1 MKNEGN
7 LSYNITITMFGAAV
21 KRIMRSGWEKFS
33 RDTSSS
39 SAALLVMVI
48 VLSIVTSLFFLQ
60 GIGSFLITSLQESVD
75 VSTFLKDS
83 SQEEEILELK
93 QSLAS
98 LPEVKEVLYVSKED
112 ALAQF
117 VERHKQDQVILDS
130 LDAIGQNPLL
140 ASLNIK
146 AWDPAFYGRITA
158 FLETTP
164 LASIIQNVDF
174 HERAPVIKRLSAIT
188 SGVHTSVLAGSI
200 FAGLIAVLV
209 AFNTIRLTIYS
220 SKEEIEIMRLV
231 GASNM
236 FIRAPFLLQGIIVGA
251 LASLITFILLVPL
264 TLFLSSKLATFI
276 PQFSLFEYFMSNFFM
291 ILFLQ
296 LFVGI
301 GLGVLSSLI
310 AIRRYLRV

>member
-1 MKNEGN
+1 
-7 LSYNITITMFGAAV
+7 MFGIV
-21 KRIMRSGWEKFS
+21 CKRILKSGWEKFS

-39 SAALLVMVI
+39 SAALFVMVI
-48 VLSIVTSLFFLQ
+48 VLAIVTSLFFLQ
-60 GIGSFLITSLQESVD
+60 GISVFLIESLQQSVD
-75 VSTFLKDS
+75 ISTFLKDS

-93 QSLAS
+93 QALVS
-98 LPEVKEVLYVSKED
+98 LPEVKEVKYVSKED

-117 VERHKQDQVILDS
+117 VERHKKDQVILDS

-146 AWDPAFYGRITA
+146 ARDPVLFEKITE
-158 FLETTP
+158 FLEITP

-174 HERAPVIKRLSAIT
+174 HERAPVIERLSRVT
-188 SGVHTSVLAGSI
+188 SGMRTTVLAGSI
-200 FAGLIAVLV
+200 FAGLIAILV

-220 SKEEIEIMRLV
+220 SREEIEVMRLV

-236 FIRAPFLLQGIIVGA
+236 FIRAPFLIQGIIVGG
-251 LASLITFILLVPL
+251 LASLVTFILLVPL
-264 TLFLSSKLATFI
+264 TLFLSSKLETFV
-276 PQFSLFEYFMSNFFM
+276 PQFNLFEYFMNNFFT

-296 LFVGI
+296 LFCGI

-310 AIRRYLRV
+310 AIRRYLKV

>member
-1 MKNEGN
+1 
-7 LSYNITITMFGAAV
+7 MFGTALQ
-21 KRIMRSGWEKFS
+21 RIMRSGWEKFS

-60 GIGSFLITSLQESVD
+60 GIGSFLIQSLQESVD

-83 SQEEEILELK
+83 AVAEEITALQ
-93 QSLAS
+93 QSLSA
-98 LPEVKEVLYVSKED
+98 LPEVKEVVYVSKED

-117 VERHKQDQVILDS
+117 VERHEKDQVILDS
-130 LDAIGQNPLL
+130 LDAISANPLL
-140 ASLNIK
+140 ASINIK
-146 AWDPAFYGRITA
+146 AWDPTSFKKITE

-164 LASIIQNVDF
+164 LASIVQNVDF
-174 HERAPVIKRLSAIT
+174 HERAPVISKLAAIT
-188 SGVHTSVLAGSI
+188 SGVRTTMLAGSI

-209 AFNTIRLTIYS
+209 VFNTIRLTIYS
-220 SKEEIEIMRLV
+220 SKEEIEVMRLV

-236 FIRAPFLLQGIIVGA
+236 FIRSPFLLQGIIVGG
-251 LASLITFILLVPL
+251 LACVITFILLVPL
-264 TLFLSSKLATFI
+264 TLFLSSKPETFV
-276 PQFSLFEYFMSNFFM
+276 PQFNLFEYFMSNFFM

-301 GLGVLSSLI
+301 GLGVLSSMI
-310 AIRRYLRV
+310 AIRKYLKV

>member
-1 MKNEGN
+1 M
-7 LSYNITITMFGAAV
+7 LGAAL
-21 KRIMRSGWEKFS
+21 KRVIRSGWEKFS

-60 GIGSFLITSLQESVD
+60 GIGSFLIQSLQESVD

-83 SQEEEILELK
+83 AVPEEVTELQ
-93 QSLAS
+93 QSLSA
-98 LPEVKEVLYVSKED
+98 LPEVKEVVYVSKED

-117 VERHKQDQVILDS
+117 LERHKADQVILDS
-130 LDAIGQNPLL
+130 LDAIGTNPLL

-146 AWDPAFYGRITA
+146 AWDPSSFGKITA

-164 LASIIQNVDF
+164 LAPIIQNVDF
-174 HERAPVIKRLSAIT
+174 HERAPIIDRLSKVT
-188 SGVHTSVLAGSI
+188 SGVRTSALAGSI

-220 SKEEIEIMRLV
+220 SKEEIEVMRLV

-251 LASLITFILLVPL
+251 LASVITFILLVPL
-264 TLFLSSKLATFI
+264 TLFLSSKLETFV
-276 PQFSLFEYFMSNFFM
+276 PQFNLFEYFMSNFFL
-291 ILFLQ
+291 ILSLQ

-310 AIRRYLRV
+310 AIRRYLKV

>member
-1 MKNEGN
+1 
-7 LSYNITITMFGAAV
+7 MFIAF
-21 KRIMRSGWEKFS
+21 KRILRSGWEKFS

-48 VLSIVTSLFFLQ
+48 VLSIVTALFFLQ
-60 GIGSFLITSLQESVD
+60 GIGSFVIQSMQESID

-83 SQEEEILELK
+83 AQTEEISALQ
-93 QSLAS
+93 QSLSA
-98 LPEVKEVLYVSKED
+98 LPEVKEVVYVSKED

-117 VERHKQDQVILDS
+117 MERHKQDQVILDS
-130 LDAIGQNPLL
+130 LDAIGANPLL

-146 AWDPAFYGRITA
+146 AWDPASFERITA

-164 LASIIQNVDF
+164 SASIIQNVDF
-174 HERAPVIKRLSAIT
+174 HERAPIIEQLSRIT
-188 SGVHTSVLAGSI
+188 SGVRTTVLAASI

-236 FIRAPFLLQGIIVGA
+236 FIRAPFLLQGIIVGG
-251 LASLITFILLVPL
+251 LACAITFILLVPL
-264 TLFLSSKLATFI
+264 TLFLSSKLETFI
-276 PQFSLFEYFMSNFFM
+276 PQFNLFEYFMNNFFA

-301 GLGVLSSLI
+301 GLGVLSSMI
-310 AIRRYLRV
+310 AIRKYLKV

>member
-1 MKNEGN
+1 LCEMKNGES
-7 LSYNITITMFGAAV
+7 LYFSMFGAAL
-21 KRIMRSGWEKFS
+21 KRIMRSGLEKFS
-33 RDTSSS
+33 RDASSS

-60 GIGSFLITSLQESVD
+60 GIGSFLVQSLQESVD
-75 VSTFLKDS
+75 VSAFLKNS
-83 SQEEEILELK
+83 SQEEEITALR
-93 QSLAS
+93 QSLSA
-98 LPEVKEVLYVSKED
+98 LPEVKEVVYVSKED

-117 VERHKQDQVILDS
+117 VELHKQDQVILDS

-140 ASLNIK
+140 ASLNVK
-146 AWDPAFYGRITA
+146 AWDPASFGKITA
-158 FLETTP
+158 FLETTS
-164 LASIIQNVDF
+164 LAPIIQNVDF
-174 HERAPVIKRLSAIT
+174 HERAPIISRLSRVT
-188 SGVHTSVLAGSI
+188 SGVRTGVLAGSI

-220 SKEEIEIMRLV
+220 SKEEIEVMRLV

-264 TLFLSSKLATFI
+264 TLFLSSKLGTFI
-276 PQFSLFEYFMSNFFM
+276 PQFNLFEYFMSNFFL

>member
-1 MKNEGN
+1 
-7 LSYNITITMFGAAV
+7 MFGSAL
-21 KRIMRSGWEKFS
+21 KRIIRSGLEKFS

-48 VLSIVTSLFFLQ
+48 VLSIATSLFFLQ
-60 GIGSFLITSLQESVD
+60 GIGTFLVTSLQESVD
-75 VSTFLKDS
+75 ISTFLKDS
-83 SQEEEILELK
+83 AQEEEITMLK
-93 QSLAS
+93 QSLVS

-112 ALAQF
+112 ALAEF
-117 VERHKQDQVILDS
+117 TERHKNDQVILDS
-130 LDAIGQNPLL
+130 LDAIGANPLL

-146 AWDPAFYGRITA
+146 AWDTTSFGAITG
-158 FLETTP
+158 FLEITP

-174 HERAPVIKRLSAIT
+174 HERAPVITRLASIT
-188 SGVHTSVLAGSI
+188 SGVRTTVLVGSI

-220 SKEEIEIMRLV
+220 SKEEIEVMRLV

-251 LASLITFILLVPL
+251 LASIITFILLVPL
-264 TLFLSSKLATFI
+264 TLFLSSKLETFM
-276 PQFSLFEYFMSNFFM
+276 PQFNLFEYFMSNFFM

-310 AIRRYLRV
+310 AIRRYLKV

>member
-1 MKNEGN
+1 
-7 LSYNITITMFGAAV
+7 MFGTALQ
-21 KRIMRSGWEKFS
+21 RIMRSGWEKFS

-60 GIGSFLITSLQESVD
+60 GIGSFLIQSLQESVD

-83 SQEEEILELK
+83 AVAEEITALQ
-93 QSLAS
+93 QSLSA
-98 LPEVKEVLYVSKED
+98 LPEVKEVVYVSKED

-117 VERHKQDQVILDS
+117 VERHEKDQVILDS
-130 LDAIGQNPLL
+130 LDAIGANPLL
-140 ASLNIK
+140 ASINIK
-146 AWDPAFYGRITA
+146 AWDPTSFKKITE

-164 LASIIQNVDF
+164 LASIVQNVDF
-174 HERAPVIKRLSAIT
+174 HERAPVISKLAAIT
-188 SGVHTSVLAGSI
+188 SGVRTTMLAGSI

-209 AFNTIRLTIYS
+209 VFNTIRLTIYS
-220 SKEEIEIMRLV
+220 SKEEIEVMRLV

-236 FIRAPFLLQGIIVGA
+236 FIRSPFLLQGIIVGG
-251 LASLITFILLVPL
+251 LACVITFILLVPL
-264 TLFLSSKLATFI
+264 TLFLSSKPETFV
-276 PQFSLFEYFMSNFFM
+276 PQFNLFEYFMSNFFM

-301 GLGVLSSLI
+301 GLGVLSSMI
-310 AIRRYLRV
+310 AIRKYLKV

>member
-1 MKNEGN
+1 
-7 LSYNITITMFGAAV
+7 MFGAALQ
-21 KRIMRSGWEKFS
+21 RIIRSGWEKFS

-60 GIGSFLITSLQESVD
+60 GIGTFLIQSLQESVD

-83 SQEEEILELK
+83 AQEEEVTALQ
-93 QSLAS
+93 QSLSA
-98 LPEVKEVLYVSKED
+98 LPEVKEVVYVSKED

-117 VERHKQDQVILDS
+117 TERHKQDQVILDS

-140 ASLNIK
+140 ASLSIK
-146 AWDPAFYGRITA
+146 AWDPSSFEKITE

-174 HERAPVIKRLSAIT
+174 HERASVISRLASLT
-188 SGVHTSVLAGSI
+188 SGVRTAVLAGSI

-251 LASLITFILLVPL
+251 LASVITFILLVPL
-264 TLFLSSKLATFI
+264 TLFLSSKFEAFV
-276 PQFSLFEYFMSNFFM
+276 PQFNLFEYFMSNFFM

-310 AIRRYLRV
+310 AIRRYLKV

>member
-1 MKNEGN
+1 
-7 LSYNITITMFGAAV
+7 MFGAAL
-21 KRIMRSGWEKFS
+21 KRVMRSGWEKFS

-48 VLSIVTSLFFLQ
+48 VLFIVTSLFFLQ

-83 SQEEEILELK
+83 AQEEEIVELK

-98 LPEVKEVLYVSKED
+98 LPEVKEAVYVSKEE

-117 VERHKQDQVILDS
+117 TERHKEDQIILDS

-140 ASLNIK
+140 ASINIK
-146 AWDPAFYGRITA
+146 AWDTASFGTITG

-164 LASIIQNVDF
+164 LASIVQNVDF
-174 HERAPVIKRLSAIT
+174 HERAPIIARLSSIT
-188 SGVHTSVLAGSI
+188 SGVRTAMLAGSI

-220 SKEEIEIMRLV
+220 SKEEIEVMRLV

-236 FIRAPFLLQGIIVGA
+236 FIRSPFLLQGIIVGA
-251 LASLITFILLVPL
+251 LASMITFILLVPF
-264 TLFLSSKLATFI
+264 TLFLSSKLETFI
-276 PQFSLFEYFMSNFFM
+276 PQFNLFEYFMSNFLV
-291 ILFLQ
+291 ILSLQ

-301 GLGVLSSLI
+301 GLGILSSLI
-310 AIRRYLRV
+310 AIRRYLKV

>member
-1 MKNEGN
+1 
-7 LSYNITITMFGAAV
+7 MFGPTLN
-21 KRIMRSGWEKFS
+21 RILRSGWEKFS

-60 GIGSFLITSLQESVD
+60 GISSFLIESLQESVD

-83 SQEEEILELK
+83 APTEEVTALQ
-93 QSLAS
+93 QSLS
-98 LPEVKEVLYVSKED
+98 TLPEVKEVIYVSKED

-117 VERHKQDQVILDS
+117 IGRHEKDQVILDS
-130 LDAIGQNPLL
+130 LDAIGANPLL
-140 ASLNIK
+140 ASISIK
-146 AWDPAFYGRITA
+146 AWDPASFGKIA
-158 FLETTP
+158 EFLETTP

-174 HERAPVIKRLSAIT
+174 HERAPVINRLAAIA
-188 SGVHTSVLAGSI
+188 SGVRTTALAGSI

-236 FIRAPFLLQGIIVGA
+236 FIRSPFLLQGIIVGA
-251 LASLITFILLVPL
+251 LASLLTFILLVPF
-264 TLFLSSKLATFI
+264 TLFLSSKLETFV
-276 PQFSLFEYFMSNFFM
+276 PQFSLFEYFMNNFFM

-310 AIRRYLRV
+310 AIRRYLKV

>member
-1 MKNEGN
+1 
-7 LSYNITITMFGAAV
+7 MFGAAV
-21 KRIMRSGWEKFS
+21 QRIMRSGWEKFS

-60 GIGSFLITSLQESVD
+60 GISSFLIQSLQESVD

-83 SQEEEILELK
+83 AQAEEITALQ
-93 QSLAS
+93 QSLSA
-98 LPEVKEVLYVSKED
+98 LPEVREVAFVSKED

-140 ASLNIK
+140 ASISIK
-146 AWDPAFYGRITA
+146 AWDPSSYGRITA
-158 FLETTP
+158 FLEATP

-174 HERAPVIKRLSAIT
+174 HERAPVITKLAAIT
-188 SGVHTSVLAGSI
+188 SGVHTTVLVASI
-200 FAGLIAVLV
+200 FAALIAILV

-220 SKEEIEIMRLV
+220 SKEEIEVMRLV

-251 LASLITFILLVPL
+251 LASLIMFILLIPT

-276 PQFSLFEYFMSNFFM
+276 PQFNLFEYLMSNFFM
-291 ILFLQ
+291 VLFLQ
-296 LFVGI
+296 LFCGI
-301 GLGVLSSLI
+301 GLGILSSLI
-310 AIRRYLRV
+310 AIRRYLKV

>member
-1 MKNEGN
+1 
-7 LSYNITITMFGAAV
+7 MFDTAF
-21 KRIMRSGWEKFS
+21 KRVLRSGWEKFS

-39 SAALLVMVI
+39 SASLFVMVI
-48 VLSIVTSLFFLQ
+48 VLAIVTSLFFLQ
-60 GIGSFLITSLQESVD
+60 GISAFLIESLQQSVD
-75 VSTFLKDS
+75 ISTFLKDS
-83 SQEEEILELK
+83 SQEEEIAELK
-93 QSLAS
+93 QSLVS

-117 VERHKQDQVILDS
+117 TERHKKDQVILDS
-130 LDAIGQNPLL
+130 LDAIGANPLL

-146 AWDPAFYGRITA
+146 ARDPMLFEKITE

-174 HERAPVIKRLSAIT
+174 HERAPVIARLAKVT
-188 SGVHTSVLAGSI
+188 SGLRTSVLAGSI
-200 FAGLIAVLV
+200 FAALIAVLV

-236 FIRAPFLLQGIIVGA
+236 FIRAPFLLQGIIVGT
-251 LASLITFILLVPL
+251 LASLVTFILLVPL
-264 TLFLSSKLATFI
+264 TLFLSSKLGTFV
-276 PQFSLFEYFMSNFFM
+276 PQFSLFEYFMNNFFM

-310 AIRRYLRV
+310 AIRRYLKV

>member
-1 MKNEGN
+1 
-7 LSYNITITMFGAAV
+7 MFSAALQRV
-21 KRIMRSGWEKFS
+21 VRSGWEKFS

-48 VLSIVTSLFFLQ
+48 VLFVVTSLFFLQ
-60 GIGSFLITSLQESVD
+60 GIGSFLIESLQESVD

-83 SQEEEILELK
+83 AETEEVEALQ
-93 QSLAS
+93 QSLIA
-98 LPEVKEVLYVSKED
+98 LPEVKEVAFVSKED
-112 ALAQF
+112 ALVQF
-117 VERHKQDQVILDS
+117 TELHKNDQVILDS

-140 ASLNIK
+140 SSLNIK
-146 AWDPAFYGRITA
+146 AWDPSSFEGIAE

-174 HERAPVIKRLSAIT
+174 HERAPVITRLAAIT
-188 SGVHTSVLAGSI
+188 SGVRTGVLAGSI

-220 SKEEIEIMRLV
+220 SKEEIEVMRLV

-236 FIRAPFLLQGIIVGA
+236 FIRAPFLLQGIIVGT
-251 LASLITFILLVPL
+251 LASLITFIVLVPL
-264 TLFLSSKLATFI
+264 TLFLSSQLETFV
-276 PQFSLFEYFMSNFFM
+276 PQFSLFEYFMANFFT

-296 LFVGI
+296 MFVGI

-310 AIRRYLRV
+310 AIRKYLRV

>member
-1 MKNEGN
+1 
-7 LSYNITITMFGAAV
+7 MFSAALQRV
-21 KRIMRSGWEKFS
+21 VRSGWEKFS

-48 VLSIVTSLFFLQ
+48 VLFVVTSLFFLQ
-60 GIGSFLITSLQESVD
+60 GIGSFLLESLQESVD

-83 SQEEEILELK
+83 AQIEEVEVLQ
-93 QSLAS
+93 QSLVV
-98 LPEVKEVLYVSKED
+98 LPEVKEVVYVSKED

-117 VERHKQDQVILDS
+117 TELHKNDQVILDS

-146 AWDPAFYGRITA
+146 AWDPASFERITE

-174 HERAPVIKRLSAIT
+174 HERAPVIARLSAIT
-188 SGVHTSVLAGSI
+188 SGVRTGVLAGSI

-209 AFNTIRLTIYS
+209 AFNTVRLTIYS
-220 SKEEIEIMRLV
+220 SKEEIEVMRLV

-236 FIRAPFLLQGIIVGA
+236 FIRAPFLLQGIIVGT
-251 LASLITFILLVPL
+251 LASLITFIVLVPL
-264 TLFLSSKLATFI
+264 TLFLSSQLETFV
-276 PQFSLFEYFMSNFFM
+276 PQFSLFEYFMANFFT

-296 LFVGI
+296 MFVGI

-310 AIRRYLRV
+310 AIRKYLRV

>member
-1 MKNEGN
+1 
-7 LSYNITITMFGAAV
+7 MFGTAF
-21 KRIMRSGWEKFS
+21 KRILRSGWEKFS

-39 SAALLVMVI
+39 SASLFVMVI
-48 VLSIVTSLFFLQ
+48 VLAIVTSLFFLQ
-60 GIGSFLITSLQESVD
+60 GISSFLIESLQQSVD
-75 VSTFLKDS
+75 ISTFLKDS
-83 SQEEEILELK
+83 SQEEEIMQLK
-93 QSLAS
+93 ESLVS

-117 VERHKQDQVILDS
+117 VERHKKDQVILDS
-130 LDAIGQNPLL
+130 LDAIGANPLL

-146 AWDPAFYGRITA
+146 ARDPMLFGEITE
-158 FLETTP
+158 FLEVTP

-174 HERAPVIKRLSAIT
+174 HERAPVIARLAKVT
-188 SGVHTSVLAGSI
+188 SGLHTTVLAGSI

-220 SKEEIEIMRLV
+220 SKEEIEVMRLV

-236 FIRAPFLLQGIIVGA
+236 FIRAPFLLQGIIVGG
-251 LASLITFILLVPL
+251 LASLVTFILLVPF
-264 TLFLSSKLATFI
+264 TLFLSSKLETFV
-276 PQFSLFEYFMSNFFM
+276 PQFNLFEYFMNNFFM

-310 AIRRYLRV
+310 AIRRYLKV